1 MITLVNG
8 CDQIGDVDN
17 SGDVKVAVD
26 NSNDNEYD
34 FTINEQ
40 ITWSNN
46 KLGFSLLD
54 KVDPDENNNILI
66 SPLSAFM
73 AISLVYNGAE
83 GNTKDE
89 IAKVLGLNN
98 MSVDD
103 LNRANASLLE
113 LLDRDLE
120 AVQLEIA
127 NSVWVNQDFNI
138 KDAFVK
144 NTTDFYQADITNIDV
159 LDDGSVDKINN
170 WVSKSTKNKIDEIIA
185 APLDRDLV
193 ALLINAL
200 YFNGKWTKKFDEQ
213 RTELAPFFAKDK
225 KVEVPMML
233 LESELKYME
242 NASFQAV
249 KLPYGNSEISMN
261 VFLPRENSSI
271 DNFIE
276 NVTVDNWQD
285 WNTTFKDKKGTIKLP
300 RFQIEYE
307 VNLNEP
313 LKLLGIED
321 AFNSRKADFP
331 HMIKENEQLWID
343 EVKQKTYMDVN
354 EEGTEAAAV
363 TSIAVVKESAIIE
376 DTFYMEVNRPFF
388 ITITDDE
395 TDTIL
400 FMGIIENPV

>member
-1 MITLVNG
+1 
-8 CDQIGDVDN
+8 
-17 SGDVKVAVD
+17 D
-26 NSNDNEYD
+26 NSNDNKYD

-200 YFNGKWTKKFDEQ
+200 YFNGK
-213 RTELAPFFAKDK
+213 
-225 KVEVPMML
+225 
-233 LESELKYME
+233 
-242 NASFQAV
+242 
-249 KLPYGNSEISMN
+249 
-261 VFLPRENSSI
+261 
-271 DNFIE
+271 
-276 NVTVDNWQD
+276 
-285 WNTTFKDKKGTIKLP
+285 
-300 RFQIEYE
+300 
-307 VNLNEP
+307 
-313 LKLLGIED
+313 
-321 AFNSRKADFP
+321 
-331 HMIKENEQLWID
+331 
-343 EVKQKTYMDVN
+343 
-354 EEGTEAAAV
+354 
-363 TSIAVVKESAIIE
+363 
-376 DTFYMEVNRPFF
+376 
-388 ITITDDE
+388 
-395 TDTIL
+395 
-400 FMGIIENPV
+400 